1 MTLSSGFSSAA
12 RSGQAPL
19 QVTLRRGT
27 ISESVHRVHA
37 VVCDGQGRVLL
48 SAGDAGFETFI
59 RSALKPFQALPFLS
73 SGAADQMDVGER
85 GIAISC
91 ASHAGT
97 NLHAREAFKLLWKA
111 ELDPSQLQCPIPPN
125 GDSPLQYNCS
135 GKHAAFLATSRK
147 MAWPLDDYLQGDHP
161 VQVEVNRRV
170 AELLGLP
177 ADELV
182 AARDDCGAP
191 TLRLQLA
198 QMALLYAHLGA
209 SRHAELEQISRAML
223 AHPDLVAGEG
233 RFDTELMR
241 RSHGQVLSKGGAEGI
256 QCLSRIGEG
265 LGVAIKVEDGSR
277 RAKQAVALYLLRELE
292 WLTPLRLQELEEQM
306 LEVSPGVKLEVS
318 GVLQFRNG

>member
-1 MTLSSGFSSAA
+1 
-12 RSGQAPL
+12 
-19 QVTLRRGT
+19 
-27 ISESVHRVHA
+27 
-37 VVCDGQGRVLL
+37 VLL

-306 LEVSPGVKLEVS
+306 LEVSPGVTLEVS